1 MKKVLIVLS
10 CVLPMCLFGCASK
23 SAPATNVTEAPQI
36 EENTESATGDESS
49 EIENNEETDAEVTD
63 SNEDNEDEVEDI
75 EENTESVYPELEE
88 LEEPVVITLEPPLPE
103 EELTVEEEKEEP
115 ELIETELPGISDIS
129 NLPAE
134 ETQDTIVVITNEDEN
149 AEIKTEDDDSEISVT
164 DTEDVID
171 ITDDDASAVEDESE
185 KVLEEI
191 VPSRKVTMKK
201 SEYLDIVYPGNGWV
215 YMGLTDGSK
224 DMVYNGRKLGT
235 GQTKFTLQ
243 AKNAGTKIIHFY
255 KEDNLSDTTLDDYLE
270 VEILD
275 EKGSN
280 KDHITAPEYKLP
292 LTKKAKEIIQVNTK
306 KAEVKED
313 KTNEAVSTKAPVE
326 EAKTVPKSSL
336 PSPAPEETEIPVT
349 KQAPADSKLLLKE
362 AQLLYNEKEYSAANK
377 KLEEFFEA
385 AVNNR
390 DEGLYLQGQI
400 LEAKSSIQNIK
411 GAIEAYT
418 TLTKNYPASK
428 YWDDA
433 NKRIIYLKRFYLEV
447 R

>member
-1 MKKVLIVLS
+1 MKKLLIVLS

-23 SAPATNVTEAPQI
+23 SAPVTNETEAPQI
-36 EENTESATGDESS
+36 EEDVVSTTE
-49 EIENNEETDAEVTD
+49 EETSEADDAVESD
-63 SNEDNEDEVEDI
+63 IDNTNDEVEDL
-75 EENTESVYPELEE
+75 ENNTANVYPELEE
-88 LEEPVVITLEPPLPE
+88 LEEPEVITLDPPLPE
-103 EELTVEEEKEEP
+103 EELTVEEQEEEP
-115 ELIETELPGISDIS
+115 ELVETELP
-129 NLPAE
+129 LE
-134 ETQDTIVVITNEDEN
+134 ETQDTLVVITDETEEASKNPDEEPDKNANDNVENED
-149 AEIKTEDDDSEISVT
+149 SELSVSET
-164 DTEDVID
+164 DDVID
-171 ITDDDASAVEDESE
+171 ITDDDASAVEDTSE
-185 KVLEEI
+185 MIAEDI
-191 VPSRKVTMKK
+191 TPSRKVTIKK

-224 DMVYNGRKLGT
+224 DLVYNGRKLGT

-243 AKNAGTKIIHFY
+243 AKNPGIKIIHFY
-255 KEDNLSDTTLDDYLE
+255 KEDNLSDTTLDDYIE
-270 VEILD
+270 VEILN

-280 KDHITAPEYKLP
+280 KDHVTAPEYKLP
-292 LTKKAKEIIQVNTK
+292 LTKKAKEIIEVNTK
-306 KAEVKED
+306 KAEVKEEKVTETVIE
-313 KTNEAVSTKAPVE
+313 KTPAETVTPAE
-326 EAKTVPKSSL
+326 KTYI
-336 PSPAPEETEIPVT
+336 PSPAPVERESTETKKST
-349 KQAPADSKLLLKE
+349 ADSKLLLKE

-377 KLEEFFEA
+377 KIEEFFEV

-411 GAIEAYT
+411 AAIEAYT